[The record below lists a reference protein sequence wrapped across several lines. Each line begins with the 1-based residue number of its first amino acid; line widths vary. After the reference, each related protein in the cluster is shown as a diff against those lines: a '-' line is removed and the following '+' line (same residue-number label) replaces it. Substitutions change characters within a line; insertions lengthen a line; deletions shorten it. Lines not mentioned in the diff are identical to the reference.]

1 MASSDNND
9 KSSSPREVPGSYGFP
24 VLGNFR
30 DRLDFYYLQGHQKY
44 FESRIDKYGSTV
56 VRINVPRGP
65 FMTLDPRVVA
75 LLDAKSFPVL
85 FDADKVEKK
94 NTLGGTYVA
103 STALTGGHR
112 VCAYL
117 DPSEPSHARAKQLL
131 LSLLH
136 SRRDAF
142 IPAFRSNFSS
152 LFAVVESMLKV
163 GDGNKPVD
171 FNKLN
176 DITVYDFLGEA
187 YFGTRPSAF
196 EPGLASRAGKWLLM
210 QLCPLATLG
219 LPMIVEEPLLH
230 SVPLPPALVRGD
242 YKALHTY
249 FSAAGAAAIDEGER
263 LGMSREEACNNLI
276 FATTFNSYGAMK
288 LLLPL
293 ILTCISGDEKL
304 HARLASEIRKA
315 IADAGGEVTLA
326 ALERM
331 ELTKSVV
338 WEALRLDPPVKFQ
351 YGRAKS
357 DMMIESH
364 DAVFEVKKGE
374 LLLGYQ
380 PCATRDPRV
389 FGDKAGRF
397 VADRFVGEEGRKL
410 LRYVYW
416 SNGRETEDPSV
427 DNKQCPG
434 KNLGVLVGRMFLVEL
449 FRRYDTFTVEVTNG
463 PLGTNVAFTSV
474 TKATVA

>member
-1 MASSDNND
+1 MASSKKD
-9 KSSSPREVPGSYGFP
+9 SSSITPREVPGSYGFP
-24 VLGNFR
+24 LLGNLR
-30 DRLDFYYLQGHQKY
+30 DRMDFYYRQGHEKY
-44 FESRIDKYGSTV
+44 FVSRIEKYGSTV

-65 FMTLDPRVVA
+65 FMVLDPRVVA

-85 FDADKVEKK
+85 FDPSKVEKR

-103 STALTGGHR
+103 STTLTGGHR

-117 DPSEPSHARAKQLL
+117 DPSEPAHAKAKQML

-152 LFAVVESMLKV
+152 LLSVVEMQLKV
-163 GDGNKPVD
+163 GEGKPVD

-176 DITVYDFLGEA
+176 DVVVYDFLGEA
-187 YFGTRPSAF
+187 YFGARPSAF
-196 EPGLASRAGKWLLM
+196 TPDLASKAGKWLLV

-219 LPMIVEEPLLH
+219 LPMLIEEPLLH
-230 SVPLPPALVRGD
+230 SVPLPPVLVRGD
-242 YKALHTY
+242 YKALHAY
-249 FSAAGAAAIDEGER
+249 FSAAGATAIDEGEK
-263 LGMSREEACNNLI
+263 LGLSREEACNNLI

-288 LLLPL
+288 LLLPG
-293 ILTCISGDEKL
+293 ILTCISGDEEL
-304 HARLASEIRKA
+304 HKKLASEIRA
-315 IADAGGEVTLA
+315 AVAGAGGQVTLA

-351 YGRAKS
+351 YGRAKA
-357 DMMIESH
+357 DMLIESH
-364 DAVFEVKKGE
+364 DAVYEVKKGE

-380 PCATRDPRV
+380 PCATRDARV
-389 FGDKAGRF
+389 FGDTAGKF
-397 VADRFVGEEGRKL
+397 VADRFVGEDGRKL

-416 SNGRETEDPSV
+416 SNGRETEDPTV

-434 KNLGVLVGRMFLVEL
+434 KDLGVLVGRMFLVEL
-449 FRRYDTFTVEVTNG
+449 FLRYDTFTVKVTNG

-474 TKATVA
+474 TKAAAA